1 MSLEKKD
8 CDVFDYLL
16 SRNINEYEK
25 NYINALEKM
34 ELIINDIVDKKYKV
48 SLLEKDA
55 FLNIDNQ
62 WINSKYNTLLKLQ
75 LNTDL
80 ITEDIINLMNKYQK

>member
-1 MSLEKKD
+1 MSLEKKN

-16 SRNINEYEK
+16 SRNINDYEK

-34 ELIINDIVDKKYKV
+34 EIIINDIVDKKYKV
-48 SLLEKDA
+48 SLLEKDT

-80 ITEDIINLMNKYQK
+80 ITEDIINLMNKYQ

>member
-1 MSLEKKD
+1 MSIEKKD

-16 SRNINEYEK
+16 SRNINDYEK

-34 ELIINDIVDKKYKV
+34 EIIINDIVDKKYKV
-48 SLLEKDA
+48 SLLEKDT

>member
-1 MSLEKKD
+1 MSLEKKG

-16 SRNINEYEK
+16 SRNINDYEK

-34 ELIINDIVDKKYKV
+34 EIIINDIVDKKYKV
-48 SLLEKDA
+48 SLLEKDT

>member
-1 MSLEKKD
+1 MSIEKKD

>member
-1 MSLEKKD
+1 MSLEKKN

-16 SRNINEYEK
+16 SRNINDYEK

-34 ELIINDIVDKKYKV
+34 EIIINDIVDKKYKV
-48 SLLEKDA
+48 SLLEKDT

>member
-16 SRNINEYEK
+16 SRNINDYEK
-25 NYINALEKM
+25 KYINALEKM
-34 ELIINDIVDKKYKV
+34 EIIINDIVDKKYKV
-48 SLLEKDA
+48 SLLEKDT

>member
-1 MSLEKKD
+1 MSIEKKD

-16 SRNINEYEK
+16 SRNINDYEK

>member
-1 MSLEKKD
+1 MSIEKKD

-16 SRNINEYEK
+16 SRNINDYEK

-34 ELIINDIVDKKYKV
+34 ELIIDDIVDKKYKV

>member
-16 SRNINEYEK
+16 SRNINNYEK
-25 NYINALEKM
+25 KYISALEKM
-34 ELIINDIVDKKYKV
+34 EIIINDIVDKKYKV
-48 SLLEKDA
+48 SLLEKDT

-80 ITEDIINLMNKYQK
+80 ITEDIINLMNKY